1 MDNEKKEQESNE
13 VVSEII
19 RDDEAMS
26 LDREDN
32 RAAMVGDGK
41 LDLRKGG
48 NIVIGTINIVAEPV
62 KKHLK
67 GRHERFY
74 KDGSFHL
81 WADAFFVLVILG
93 LFSVFL
99 IAKNLEPKPEIELI
113 SSFVGESAVSG
124 DLSTFEISYRNN
136 RTTDVD
142 NASLSLTF
150 PKNFQLVSVQ
160 PEASFS
166 DQTNTFLI
174 GDLPR
179 GANGKIKV
187 SGSVIGSMGESQ
199 SLAYSLNYLF
209 KGKKYNTLGS
219 LMYSV
224 GSSAFS
230 AVLEMP
236 DRVYEG
242 VNFGGKIVIKNSG
255 KIDLNR
261 NLEIVLD
268 GDSVKFVSV
277 SGQRVNL
284 LNGVAVWDALRAG
297 ETAEIEFEASSS
309 IDKAGDISLSVYAD
323 VDGIKAKQFTVKKPV
338 FVLSPKFKT
347 LLNTDNKWM
356 RSGEPAAFNL
366 SLENG
371 ESVVIKDIRLN
382 IASADS
388 AFVLKELKLAE
399 GDGYSISGTIL
410 SVPSMDPGKKLD
422 IALEAVLE
430 RKRIDPNQDAG
441 LAADVY
447 YIAGDDPRDYR
458 IYGQK
463 MKVVSDLQVSSRA
476 VYYSAQGDQLGVG
489 PLPPAVD
496 IPTRY
501 WVFLEA
507 DNLGNDLKD
516 FMVSAELPANVGWTE
531 QKSLLSGKI
540 RYAPIGHKVVW
551 TVDEM
556 SKDGGQYRAGFEI
569 ELIPNKTD
577 LGTVPKILIKTEYS
591 AFDMHAGVEVSGA
604 LEDLSADLKGD
615 NLASG
620 KGKVIK
626 LEIVK

>member
-1 MDNEKKEQESNE
+1 MDNEKKGQESIE
-13 VVSEII
+13 VVPEAVRETESVLLE
-19 RDDEAMS
+19 RERDEAV
-26 LDREDN
+26 EI
-32 RAAMVGDGK
+32 GGGK

-48 NIVIGTINIVAEPV
+48 NIVIGTINVVADPV

-67 GRHERFY
+67 GRYERFY
-74 KDGSFHL
+74 KEKPFHL
-81 WADAFFVLVILG
+81 WADIFFILAILG
-93 LFSVFL
+93 MFSVFL
-99 IAKNLEPKPEIELI
+99 IVKNLEPKPEIELKA
-113 SSFVGESAVSG
+113 SMVGDSAVSG

-136 RTTDVD
+136 GKTDVD
-142 NASLSLTF
+142 DASLSLTF

-166 DQTNTFLI
+166 DQTNTFSI

-187 SGSVIGSMGESQ
+187 SGSVIGSLGESQ
-199 SLAYSLNYLF
+199 SLTYSLNYLL
-209 KGKKYNTLGS
+209 KGKQYNALGS
-219 LMYSV
+219 LMYPI

-242 VNFGGKIVIKNSG
+242 IDFGGKLVIKNGG

-261 NLEIVLD
+261 NMEISFD
-268 GDSVKFVSV
+268 GSSAKLVSV
-277 SGQRVNL
+277 SGQRVSL
-284 LNGVAVWDALRAG
+284 INGVAVWDSLRAG
-297 ETAEIEFEASSS
+297 ETAEIELIASS
-309 IDKAGDISLSVYAD
+309 KLAEAGEISLSVYAD
-323 VDGIKAKQFTVKKPV
+323 VDGLKAKQFSVKKSV
-338 FVLSPKFKT
+338 SVLSPKFKVV
-347 LLNTDNKWM
+347 LKTDDKWIK
-356 RSGEPAAFNL
+356 SGDPVALEL
-366 SLENG
+366 SLENS
-371 ESVVIKDIRLN
+371 ENIAIDDIRLD
-382 IASADS
+382 ISSADS
-388 AFVLKELKLAE
+388 AFVLKELKVAE
-399 GDGYSISGTIL
+399 GEGYSINGTTL
-410 SVPSMDPGKKLD
+410 SISSMEPGKKLN
-422 IALEAVLE
+422 IALTTVLE
-430 RKRIDPNQDAG
+430 RKRIDPNQDVT
-441 LAADVY
+441 LAAEVSY
-447 YIAGDDPRDYR
+447 VAGVDARNYR
-458 IYGQK
+458 IYGQR
-463 MKVVSDLQVSSRA
+463 MKVFSDLQVSSRA

-516 FMVSAELPANVGWTE
+516 FMISAELPANVGWTE
-531 QKSLLSGKI
+531 QKSLLSGKV
-540 RYAPIGHKVVW
+540 RYAPIGRKVVW

-569 ELIPNKTD
+569 ELIPSKTD
-577 LGTVPKILIKTEYS
+577 LGTVPKILVNTEYS
-591 AFDMHAGVEVSGA
+591 ASDMYAGAEISGK

-626 LEIVK
+626 MDVVK